1 LKINWIIIFYFAILS
16 AQNGTIHGIVLDSKT
31 NTPLIGANI
40 IIQNTEFGQ
49 ATDGD
54 GKFIITGL
62 PSDRYIFIAS
72 YIGYETKEQSITLRP
87 GSADLDLTF
96 KLDVSTIDLQEYVIT
111 SSRGRREK
119 ITDAPAAISIISAS
133 RIRKESHGNLGD
145 YFKNIKGVD
154 FTASGLDSYN
164 LSARGFNSSFSSRL
178 LTLTDGRMANVP
190 SLRLIAYNVIPV
202 TSDDVE
208 QIEVVLGPSSALY
221 GPNAHSGVINII
233 TKKPSEY
240 LGTNISYTAGDRD
253 FRKWQVRHSGKNG
266 NIGYKLSFVD
276 FSAFDWEWIDE
287 EEKKTHMS
295 PWIDGDGEVGGDLED
310 GDLGEWIWDGYN
322 IIIDKNQDGEF
333 THIMGQDSIIYAI
346 HDVWGNNINADINND
361 GLSDTVDFH
370 IENQRVDMRLDY
382 NFSND
387 HFMSINYGQAIA
399 SNINITGIGRYLAD
413 NWIYRYYQYRHVYN
427 NWFTQIYLN
436 TSNAGN
442 TRSLRSGDRIF
453 DGSKFFHF
461 QLQHSLE
468 SDRILNSTLIW
479 GFDYQRT
486 MPETFGTILPD
497 GTGGKQPQSYANDGI
512 DNDGDGEIDEW
523 DELFITNEYGLYTQI
538 QSKLHDNIE
547 LIAAG
552 RLDLHSGLTD
562 DKNGIQFISD
572 PLSGSTVNYSPQW
585 SPKIGLLW
593 KPFENQTFRLTSA
606 RAFDTPSSQGLY
618 LDILAAIYEIFPVK
632 ARGNLDGYHYTRDQN
647 NELMM
652 YDVRNGSYSEFR
664 LSQIPESDYTVI
676 YIPAVLGRPSQFVS
690 AEDYQKIEP
699 VKSEVVW
706 TNEFGYSGLIGDRM
720 RVTFDIYHSTYND
733 FVSDLTWVTPVVM
746 DTSNGLENYEIL
758 GLIATSEHD
767 GIIDGGDGVPGSYWI
782 DYNTEIWD
790 QILQTEG
797 TDYWSQP
804 EEYRKGTRLMV
815 ENGDT
820 LGAYYSDDQVDFEDP
835 IELIFTNIN
844 YGEVK
849 IWGCDASMYAFIN
862 KQWTLDLNFS
872 YLGTKHFYNFLTK
885 GYDPINAPSVKLN
898 ANLGYSHSKGHSA
911 SLGFRYIP
919 EFDWS
924 AGVFYG
930 TIPSYF
936 VTDISMTYK
945 INNIWSA
952 MFNGSNIF
960 DDYHREIIGGPKLGR
975 HLKLQIAA
983 SL

>member
-1 LKINWIIIFYFAILS
+1 LKINWIIIFFFTFLS
-16 AQNGTIHGIVLDSKT
+16 GQNGAIHGIVLDGKT
-31 NTPLIGANI
+31 NAPLIGANI

-49 ATDGD
+49 ATDDD
-54 GKFIITGL
+54 GKFIITDL
-62 PSDRYIFIAS
+62 PSNKYILIAS
-72 YIGYETKEQSITLRP
+72 YIGYETKEQSFTLRP
-87 GSADLDLTF
+87 GSADIEITI
-96 KLDVSTIDLQEYVIT
+96 KLNVSAIDLQEYVIT

-240 LGTNISYTAGDRD
+240 LGTNLSYTAGTRD
-253 FRKWQVRHSGKNG
+253 FRKWQVRHSGKSG
-266 NIGYKLSFVD
+266 KIGYKLSFVD
-276 FSAFDWEWIDE
+276 FSAYDWEWIDE
-287 EEKKTHMS
+287 EEKKAHMS
-295 PWIDGDGEVGGDLED
+295 PWIINDGELGSLLDD
-310 GDLGEWIWDGYN
+310 GKMGTWDWDGYN
-322 IIIDKNQDGEF
+322 IIIDKNLDGKF
-333 THIMGQDSIIYAI
+333 TYSNDQMAPDSIIYAM
-346 HDVWGNNINADINND
+346 HDVWGNNINADI
-361 GLSDTVDFH
+361 
-370 IENQRVDMRLDY
+370 ENQRVDLRLDY

-387 HFMSINYGQAIA
+387 HFMSINFGQAIA
-399 SNINITGIGRYLAD
+399 RNINITGIGRYLAD
-413 NWIYRYYQYRHVYN
+413 GWHYRYYQYRHIYQ
-427 NWFTQIYLN
+427 NWFTQVYLN
-436 TSNAGN
+436 TSSAGD
-442 TRSLRSGDRIF
+442 TRSLRTGDKIF
-453 DGSKFFHF
+453 DESNFFHF
-461 QLQHSLE
+461 QIQNSLE
-468 SDRILNSTLIW
+468 HLNIFNSKFIW

-486 MPETFGTILPD
+486 MPKTYGSILPD
-497 GTGGKQPQSYANDGI
+497 GTAGLAPKNPESYGNDGE
-512 DNDGDGEIDEW
+512 DNDGDGKIDEW
-523 DELFITNEYGLYTQI
+523 DELFITNEYGIYSQL

-547 LIAAG
+547 LIAAV
-552 RLDLHSGLTD
+552 RLDLHSGLID
-562 DKNGIQFISD
+562 NENGIKFISD
-572 PLSGSTVNYSPQW
+572 PLSGESISYSPQW

-606 RAFDTPSSQGLY
+606 RAFETPSSQGLY
-618 LDILAAIYEIFPVK
+618 LDINVGNYAIYPVK
-632 ARGNLDGYHYTRDQN
+632 ARGNLNGYHYTRNHN

-652 YDVRNGSYSEFR
+652 YDLRWVFDETATLK
-664 LSQIPESDYTVI
+664 LSAIPESAVL
-676 YIPAVLGRPSQFVS
+676 YIPPLLGRPSQFVS

-706 TNEFGYSGLIGDRM
+706 TNEIGYSGLIGGRM
-720 RVTFDIYHSTYND
+720 RATLDIYHSTYND
-733 FVSDLTWVTPVVM
+733 FVSDLTWITPVVL
-746 DTSNGLENYEIL
+746 DTSDGFENSTIL
-758 GLIATSEHD
+758 GFIATSEHD
-767 GIIDGGDGVPGSYWI
+767 GFKDGGDGIPGS
-782 DYNTEIWD
+782 
-790 QILQTEG
+790 
-797 TDYWSQP
+797 
-804 EEYRKGTRLMV
+804 
-815 ENGDT
+815 
-820 LGAYYSDDQVDFEDP
+820 SDDIIDNDDP
-835 IELIFTNIN
+835 VELIFTNIN

-849 IWGCDASMYAFIN
+849 IWGCDASMYAFLS
-862 KQWTLDLNFS
+862 KQLSLDLNFS

-885 GYDPINAPSVKLN
+885 DYDPINAPTVKLN
-898 ANLGYSHSKGHSA
+898 ANLSYSHSKGHNA

-945 INNIWSA
+945 INEIWSV

-960 DDYHREIIGGPKLGR
+960 NDYHREIIGGPKLGR
-975 HLKLQIAA
+975 HLKLQVAA

>member
-1 LKINWIIIFYFAILS
+1 
-16 AQNGTIHGIVLDSKT
+16 
-31 NTPLIGANI
+31 
-40 IIQNTEFGQ
+40 
-49 ATDGD
+49 
-54 GKFIITGL
+54 
-62 PSDRYIFIAS
+62 
-72 YIGYETKEQSITLRP
+72 
-87 GSADLDLTF
+87 
-96 KLDVSTIDLQEYVIT
+96 
-111 SSRGRREK
+111 
-119 ITDAPAAISIISAS
+119 
-133 RIRKESHGNLGD
+133 
-145 YFKNIKGVD
+145 
-154 FTASGLDSYN
+154 
-164 LSARGFNSSFSSRL
+164 
-178 LTLTDGRMANVP
+178 
-190 SLRLIAYNVIPV
+190 
-202 TSDDVE
+202 
-208 QIEVVLGPSSALY
+208 
-221 GPNAHSGVINII
+221 
-233 TKKPSEY
+233 
-240 LGTNISYTAGDRD
+240 
-253 FRKWQVRHSGKNG
+253 
-266 NIGYKLSFVD
+266 
-276 FSAFDWEWIDE
+276 
-287 EEKKTHMS
+287 
-295 PWIDGDGEVGGDLED
+295 
-310 GDLGEWIWDGYN
+310 
-322 IIIDKNQDGEF
+322 
-333 THIMGQDSIIYAI
+333 
-346 HDVWGNNINADINND
+346 VWGNNINADINND
-361 GLSDTVDFH
+361 GLADTADFH
-370 IENQRVDMRLDY
+370 IENKRADFRMDY
-382 NFSND
+382 NFSRD
-387 HFMSINYGQAIA
+387 HFISLNYGQAVA
-399 SNINITGIGRYLAD
+399 RNINITGIGRYLAD
-413 NWIYRYYQYRHVYN
+413 NWIYQYYQYRHVYN

-497 GTGGKQPQSYANDGI
+497 GTGGKQPQSYANDEI

-618 LDILAAIYEIFPVK
+618 LDILVAIYEIFPVK
-632 ARGNLDGYHYTRDQN
+632 ARGNLNGYHYTRDQN

-652 YDVRNGSYSEFR
+652 YDVRDGSYSEFR
-664 LSQIPESDYTVI
+664 LSQIPESDSTVI

-797 TDYWSQP
+797 TNYWSQP

-844 YGEVK
+844 YGKVK

-885 GYDPINAPSVKLN
+885 GYDPINAPTVKLN
-898 ANLGYSHSKGHSA
+898 ANLGYSHSKGHNA

-945 INNIWSA
+945 INDIWSA